1 MKTPDEHSFTPT
13 DFIELLEHEREWF
26 DLLDTLRRQRWHRAW
41 PEESPEG
48 QAVIIM
54 LRNRAHWLRN

>member
-1 MKTPDEHSFTPT
+1 MANNFVPS
-13 DFIELLEHEREWF
+13 DFFELLEREREWF
-26 DLLDTLRRQRWHRAW
+26 ELLDALRRLRWQRAW

>member
-1 MKTPDEHSFTPT
+1 MKSDRFIPT
-13 DFIELLEHEREWF
+13 HFLELLEHEREWF
-26 DLLDTLRRQRWHRAW
+26 DLLDALRHLRWQRPS

-54 LRNRAHWLRN
+54 LRNRAYWLRN